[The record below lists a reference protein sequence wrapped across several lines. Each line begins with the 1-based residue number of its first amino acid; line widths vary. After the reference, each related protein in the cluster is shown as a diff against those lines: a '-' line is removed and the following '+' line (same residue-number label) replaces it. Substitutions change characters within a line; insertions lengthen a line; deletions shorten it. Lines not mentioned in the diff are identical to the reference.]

1 MSEFELS
8 TLAVLALLLFAI
20 GAYSYWQIHRAQ
32 KAQEAHKTR
41 LAEQAVEPPSQ
52 HRYPTYAPEQ
62 EEPLPE
68 NWPSAPAA
76 VHSEPVPELAH
87 SSAPDEGTELAA
99 QEAASEINEL
109 AQSREPA
116 TQEQTAQSAAAV
128 ESKLSELEVE
138 INDQV
143 SAQVNAEVSAE
154 VNAATNTDAMVA
166 ISEAEQQLEVARV
179 QNAIAQMTV
188 GQPSASSEPS
198 ASSNE
203 AASFTV
209 PEESVSDA
217 VTEAVT
223 DAIPESS
230 ASEQSSPNAA
240 LAPFATEPLTH
251 SETAPPMSTPAE
263 RLSVMVAEP
272 AHSKNAPLR
281 FDVDEAVEKERI
293 AQRITA
299 HEIKR
304 RATWEVFAP
313 FARFEHWLH
322 TAHPHGVDPIR
333 AIDAEIVIAVNQPKT
348 AEDIERALYDLRLD
362 TPLPLQLLGARA
374 GQISLESGGKKH
386 WQELQAG
393 APYCAIKLSLQLANR
408 SVYAQ
413 EELIQRWF
421 ALAEA
426 LRKRLAG
433 HIETLPNAYELS
445 EYAQFLHAL
454 ARRVGQPIILQL
466 HKDNGLWPAYE
477 VHQQLTACG
486 ATLLERGIYVTRNE
500 RNTPVYAVMNDVNNP
515 RAQDFFRSQL
525 AVMYVHTLS
534 FCVELARIELRLED
548 AAQELEPIQRLLSD
562 MKTVAQ
568 ALGAQW
574 QNHVG
579 EEISLDELEKIAH
592 EQTRIFARQLNAL
605 GLPVGARMTKRLLL
619 G

>member
-99 QEAASEINEL
+99 QESASEINEF

-116 TQEQTAQSAAAV
+116 TQEQTVHSAAAV
-128 ESKLSELEVE
+128 EPKLSELEVE
-138 INDQV
+138 INAQA
-143 SAQVNAEVSAE
+143 SAQVNAE
-154 VNAATNTDAMVA
+154 TNTDAMVA

-188 GQPSASSEPS
+188 GQPSASSNET
-198 ASSNE
+198 ASL
-203 AASFTV
+203 AA

-223 DAIPESS
+223 DAVTESS

-240 LAPFATEPLTH
+240 LAPFETEPLTH

-272 AHSKNAPLR
+272 ANPKNAPLR
-281 FDVDEAVEKERI
+281 FDVDEAAEKERI

-466 HKDNGLWPAYE
+466 HKENGLWPAYE

-500 RNTPVYAVMNDVNNP
+500 RNTPVYAVMNDVSNP